1 MDSDLWTTRLL
12 AASRRYQSRSAH
24 EGGDVDGDDE
34 SRPEFLC
41 PFCAEEFDVVGLCCH
56 VDEAHPV
63 EAKNGVCPVC
73 AKRVGMDLVGH
84 MTVQHGS
91 LLKVQRKRRFRKG
104 GSNLTISTLRKEL
117 RERNIQSLLGGFQS
131 LVSSSSTEPDPLL
144 SSFMYN
150 LPVVDEPAR
159 VKPKSSVEA
168 SSVKESSIED
178 SSKRKIQ
185 QTPLSDKDQ
194 EERARKCGFVQ
205 GLLLSTFLDDNL

>member
-12 AASRRYQSRSAH
+12 AASRRYQSRSVQLTKEVMSMVMMSRGRSFFARSVPRNSTLSDFAAMSMKPILLKLRMGYGFGFDLVECPSACGDALQNMSSNFFKWFH
-24 EGGDVDGDDE
+24 ED
-34 SRPEFLC
+34 
-41 PFCAEEFDVVGLCCH
+41 LCC
-56 VDEAHPV
+56 
-63 EAKNGVCPVC
+63 
-73 AKRVGMDLVGH
+73 
-84 MTVQHGS
+84 S
-91 LLKVQRKRRFRKG
+91 LTRSYVQRKRRFRKG

-178 SSKRKIQ
+178 SSKRF
-185 QTPLSDKDQ
+185 
-194 EERARKCGFVQ
+194 E
-205 GLLLSTFLDDNL
+205 NWH

>member
-1 MDSDLWTTRLL
+1 MDSDSWTMRLL
-12 AASRRYQSRSAH
+12 AASRRYQSRS
-24 EGGDVDGDDE
+24 EFVKLVLIVVQLTKE
-34 SRPEFLC
+34 VMLMVMMSRGRSFFARSVPRNSTSSDFAAISMK
-41 PFCAEEFDVVGLCCH
+41 PI
-56 VDEAHPV
+56 
-63 EAKNGVCPVC
+63 
-73 AKRVGMDLVGH
+73 
-84 MTVQHGS
+84 
-91 LLKVQRKRRFRKG
+91 LLKLRMGSYVQRKRRFRKG

-117 RERNIQSLLGGFQS
+117 RERNIQSLLGGSQS

-150 LPVVDEPAR
+150 LPVVDEPVR

-194 EERARKCGFVQ
+194 EERARKCEFVQ